1 MPKRYPAEFRTR
13 VIALL
18 EAGRKVADIAADLE
32 VSANTIYIW
41 RRQHLI
47 DTGQIPGTSSI
58 ESAELKKAQR
68 EIAKLR
74 AENKILRRANELM
87 KDVAPPKGGSR

>member
-1 MPKRYPAEFRTR
+1 MPKRYPAEFRQR

-18 EAGRKVADIAADLE
+18 EAGRKVADIADDLN

-41 RRQHLI
+41 RRRHLI
-47 DTGQIPGTSSI
+47 DTGQIPGTSSV
-58 ESAELKKAQR
+58 ESAELKMAQR

-74 AENKILRRANELM
+74 AENEILRRANELM
-87 KDVAPPKGGSR
+87 RDTTSPKGGSR

>member
-1 MPKRYPAEFRTR
+1 MPKRYPAEFRQR
-13 VIALL
+13 VIALC
-18 EAGRKVADIAADLE
+18 EAGRKVADIAADLD

-58 ESAELKKAQR
+58 ESAELKKDR
-68 EIAKLR
+68 CEIAKLR
-74 AENKILRRANELM
+74 AENEILRRANDLM
-87 KDVAPPKGGSR
+87 RDTTPPKGGSR